1 MQPIT
6 VSTTDATA
14 GTTYSRPVR
23 MDTWANAQSVIQVNV
38 TGTATYTVETSMD
51 DPDSPTD
58 PVPVNSMVWINC
70 ADSAVVAKSANAQ
83 AALVVTPVFVRIKQT
98 AGNGSCKMTI
108 AQFGA
113 VPY

>member
-23 MDTWANAQSVIQVNV
+23 MDSFANAQSAVQVSV

-51 DPDSPTD
+51 DPND
-58 PVPVNSMVWINC
+58 PVNPVAQASMVWIN
-70 ADSAVVAKSANAQ
+70 ATDAAIVAKSANASGVL
-83 AALVVTPVFVRIKQT
+83 AVTPSFVRIKQT
-98 AGNGSCKMTI
+98 AGNGSTKMTI
-108 AQFGA
+108 AQFGNA
-113 VPY
+113 PY